1 MSEFLQRLARALPV
15 ALPIA
20 CLAAIAFTPADAA
33 AQVNMEKITCTS
45 LKLPNCYKLSNGTV
59 EIVVTTDIGPRIARY
74 GFVGGESILGELSGS
89 LAEKDRDT
97 WQAWGGHRLW
107 IAPEGQPKS
116 YGPDNTPIKHAAV
129 GTNGIRLEQP
139 VEKGTGI
146 QKVMT
151 VTMDATG
158 TGVTVRHEL
167 INRNPKPYELAVWA
181 LTIMSPGGTAIIPQE
196 PYKKHADAL
205 LPARPLVLWHYT
217 DLSDSRYAI
226 GPKFIRL
233 STNEKMPEP
242 QKFGVLNKTGWAA
255 YARNGLLF
263 VKRMKFEEGA
273 TYPDYGCSVEVFTQ
287 TGFIEVESLGP
298 LRTLKPGE
306 AAEHTERWS
315 LHKDVKVGKSEA
327 EVEAAI
333 GKLTGTGK

>member
-1 MSEFLQRLARALPV
+1 MPDFLQRLARS
-15 ALPIA
+15 LPIA
-20 CLAAIAFTPADAA
+20 CLSAIAFAPAAADA
-33 AQVNMEKITCTS
+33 QVKMEKITCTS

-74 GFVGGESILGELSGS
+74 GFVGGESILSDISGS
-89 LAEKDRDT
+89 LAEKDRDQ

-116 YGPDNTPIKHAAV
+116 YGPDNTPIKHAPA
-129 GTNGIRLEQP
+129 GANGIRLEQP

-151 VTMDATG
+151 VTLDATG
-158 TGVTVRHEL
+158 TGVTVKHEL
-167 INRNPKPYELAVWA
+167 INRNQKPYELAVWA
-181 LTIMSPGGTAIIPQE
+181 LTIMNPGGTAIVPQE

-205 LPARPLVLWHYT
+205 LPARPLVMWHYT
-217 DLSDSRYAI
+217 DLSDSRFAI

-233 STNEKMPEP
+233 STDEKKAEP

-255 YARNGLLF
+255 YAKNGLLF
-263 VKRMKFEEGA
+263 VKRMKYEEGA
-273 TYPDYGCSVEVFTQ
+273 AYPDYNSSVEVFTQ
-287 TGFIEVESLGP
+287 AGFIEVESLGP

-306 AAEHTERWS
+306 AAEHTESWS

-333 GKLTGTGK
+333 GKLVGR